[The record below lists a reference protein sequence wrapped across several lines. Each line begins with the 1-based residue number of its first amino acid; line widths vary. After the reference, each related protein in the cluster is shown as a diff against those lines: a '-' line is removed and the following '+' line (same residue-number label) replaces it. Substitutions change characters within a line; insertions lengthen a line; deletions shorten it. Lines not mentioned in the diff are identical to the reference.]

1 MNSNESSI
9 DIISLM
15 KELRV
20 QNSHLIKEIQL
31 NEEQK
36 RKIEKE
42 NSRLHYKC
50 KVLSKLLSEIS
61 NGP

>member
-1 MNSNESSI
+1 MDMLAAMS
-9 DIISLM
+9 
-15 KELRV
+15 ELRT

-31 NEEQK
+31 NDEQK

-61 NGP
+61 NGT

>member
-1 MNSNESSI
+1 MNDSI
-9 DIISLM
+9 DILTAMS
-15 KELRV
+15 ELRV
-20 QNSHLIKEIQL
+20 RNTHLMKEIQL

-61 NGP
+61 KGS